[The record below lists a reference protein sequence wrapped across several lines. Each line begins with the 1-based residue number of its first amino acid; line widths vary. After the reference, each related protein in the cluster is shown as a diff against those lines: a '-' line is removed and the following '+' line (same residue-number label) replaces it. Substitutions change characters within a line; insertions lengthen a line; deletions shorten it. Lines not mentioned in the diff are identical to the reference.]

1 MSSTSTGGVSEE
13 TQELLARVAEL
24 QKEKWALEEKV
35 RMIGLDR
42 VTWMPNKTVCLCV
55 CVCVCMC

>member
-1 MSSTSTGGVSEE
+1 MNTVLACSQVVLFGVQMGGGGGVSEE

-35 RMIGLDR
+35 SR
-42 VTWMPNKTVCLCV
+42 
-55 CVCVCMC
+55 